1 MLDFSRSGT
10 KGTYKSPIRKLVT
23 FFENSRN
30 QWKAKCKEAKKTI
43 KRLKNRIRFLERSK
57 ALLKSRVKE
66 LEAELEAE
74 LARVK
79 PNKDGRQ
86 RELKKSAKQVTKET
100 KGIGYFGS
108 FTPSCHTYS
117 AGHIML
123 FVLLVLSS
131 ATSLRGASRSMKI
144 VISFLGLEFSIPSWF
159 SGRLW
164 LLRLGYYK
172 LMREKE
178 KANDWVWIVDHTVQ
192 VGTEKCLVILGIRL
206 YDLPAPGSCLTH
218 EDVEPIDLIPMKH
231 SNGQVVF
238 EQLSQTIEKTGV
250 PRAIVGDHGSDI
262 KSGVERF
269 CEEHDETCYIYD
281 IKHKTA
287 AILKRELRNDGPW
300 QEFVQLAAKTK
311 KRVQQTSIAH
321 LAPPNQRSKARYMN
335 VDSLIQWG
343 SDALAFVD
351 KHRPEANKTFDQ
363 KQVDEK
369 LGWVTEFRIA
379 LEEWEELLRV
389 VTTVECFVREEGIF
403 NGCDRELE
411 KIEGLESH
419 TERTKRVRD
428 ELLAFVEEQ
437 SLQAKPNERLLGS
450 SEVIESVLGK
460 LKRLEQNQAKSGF
473 TGLVLSVGAIVSKNT
488 VEVVQKAMEAVRT
501 TEVTEWCKETLGQS
515 VQSKRRQAFASP

>member
-10 KGTYKSPIRKLVT
+10 KGTYKSPIRKLVR

-30 QWKAKCKEAKKTI
+30 QWKTKCKEAKRTI

-57 ALLKSRVKE
+57 AFLKSTVK
-66 LEAELEAE
+66 ELEAE

-79 PNKDGRQ
+79 ANKDGRE

-100 KGIGYFGS
+100 KHIGYFRPFT

-172 LMREKE
+172 LTREKE
-178 KANDWVWIVDHTVQ
+178 KANDWVWIVDHSVQ
-192 VGTEKCLVILGIRL
+192 AGTEKCLVILGIRL
-206 YDLPAPGSCLTH
+206 SDLLAPGTCLTH
-218 EDVEPIDLIPMKH
+218 EQVEPIDLVPVKH
-231 SNGQVVF
+231 SNGEVVF
-238 EQLSQTIEKTGV
+238 QQLTKTIEKTGV
-250 PRAIVGDHGSDI
+250 PRAIVGDHGSDL

-269 CEEHDETCYIYD
+269 CGEHGETCYIYD

-287 AILKRELRNDGPW
+287 AVLKRELQNDATW
-300 QEFVQLAAKTK
+300 KEFSLLASKTK
-311 KRVQQTSIAH
+311 KILQQTSLAC
-321 LAPPNQRSKARYMN
+321 LAPRNQRTKARYMN
-335 VDSLIQWG
+335 VDSLVQWG
-343 SDALAFVD
+343 SNALAFVD
-351 KHRPEANKTFDQ
+351 KHGAEENTTFD
-363 KQVDEK
+363 KEQVDEK
-369 LGWVTEFRIA
+369 LGWVTEFRVP
-379 LEEWEELLRV
+379 LEQWEELLQV
-389 VTTVECFVREEGIF
+389 ITTVECFVREQGIF
-403 NGCDRELE
+403 
-411 KIEGLESH
+411 IESHVQLQKLDGLEAH
-419 TERTKRVRD
+419 AKRTKRVRD
-428 ELLAFVEEQ
+428 ELLAFVEKQ
-437 SLQAKPNERLLGS
+437 SLQAKPNERLVGS
-450 SEVIESVLGK
+450 SEVIESVFGK

-488 VEVVQKAMEAVRT
+488 VEVVQKAMETVRT
-501 TEVTEWCKETLGQS
+501 AEVIEWCKETLGQS
-515 VQSKRRQAFASP
+515 VQSKRREAFASP